1 MKKNIFG
8 LLILFIGWLPGFTQ
22 EKSVTEILEESKAK
36 LERISDFSADFTY
49 SIEIKTNPTRISKN
63 GKFHY
68 AKGKFVV
75 IMEDQEIYSD
85 GKSLWIHL
93 PGEENSEVTI
103 MNYDPEESFNFDL
116 IFSPMHET
124 ATKSIYEGKKS
135 VNGVTYDQVYLQ
147 FSNPVLDYHQVRLWI
162 NETSK
167 IQEKVVLVNKKQT
180 ITTYAYTNIKTDL
193 GLPESTFVFDT
204 DNFQEDIYD
213 ER

>member
-1 MKKNIFG
+1 MRKNTVC
-8 LLILFIGWLPGFTQ
+8 LLFLFITCLPGFSQ
-22 EKSVTEILEESKAK
+22 EELAKSILREVKDH
-36 LERISDFSADFTY
+36 LEGISDFSADFTY
-49 SIEIKTNPTRISKN
+49 SIEIKTNPTRVSKN

-116 IFSPMHET
+116 IFSPMYEP

-147 FSNPVLDYHQVRLWI
+147 FSNPELEYHQVRLWI

-167 IQEKVVLVNKKQT
+167 IQEKVVLVNKMQT
-180 ITTYAYTNIKTDL
+180 ITTYEYTNIKIDQ

-204 DNFQEDIYD
+204 DNFQGEIYD

>member
-1 MKKNIFG
+1 MRKNTVC
-8 LLILFIGWLPGFTQ
+8 LLFLFITCLPGFSQ
-22 EKSVTEILEESKAK
+22 EELAKSILREVKDH
-36 LERISDFSADFTY
+36 LEGISDFSADFTY
-49 SIEIKTNPTRISKN
+49 SIEIKTNPTRVSKN

-116 IFSPMHET
+116 IFSPMYET

-147 FSNPVLDYHQVRLWI
+147 FSNPELEYHQVRLWI

-167 IQEKVVLVNKKQT
+167 IQEKVVLVNKMQT
-180 ITTYAYTNIKTDL
+180 ITTYEYTNIKIDQ

-204 DNFQEDIYD
+204 DNFQGEIYD